1 MNRTKKLEPVV
12 KHVDNHEQTALQA
25 VAFSQQQLQ
34 MQQQRLQQLI
44 DYKADYQ
51 ARQFSSTDALGA
63 VQFQE
68 FNRFMA
74 QLDESIKQ
82 QQQIIEMAM
91 REVEIKQNTWK
102 DKRARSEAMHKV
114 VDKIKADEQS
124 EAQQKEQKIM
134 DEFALR
140 LHFKDN

>member
-82 QQQIIEMAM
+82 QQQIIEMAV